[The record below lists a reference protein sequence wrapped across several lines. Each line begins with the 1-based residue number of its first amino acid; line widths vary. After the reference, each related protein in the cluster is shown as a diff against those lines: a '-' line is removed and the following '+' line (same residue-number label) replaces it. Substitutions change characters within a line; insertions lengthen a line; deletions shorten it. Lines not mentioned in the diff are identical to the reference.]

1 MASPNGEKKELCP
14 DGSSESLDQGVSN
27 SKTAGSDHSLST
39 LSTHDECFHSQQFSQ
54 LSLNKMENYFLK
66 GQLTDVTL
74 IAAIFGEDNSKVEVV
89 LQDVDG
95 DAIMALVQINCYTL
109 VAVLNYNEDT
119 RETLLA
125 TACLLQFNDVGTF
138 HGKVIRNQ
146 EFLMLSRLMKL
157 RKLLASDDLNV
168 AFYLNLGATS
178 IEKYDLRT
186 NSWSNVANMSARRLQ
201 FGVAVMDEKL
211 YVVGGRDGLKTL
223 NTVECYDLKAR
234 TWSNLHPMSTH
245 RHGLG
250 ANVANMSARRLQF
263 GVAVMDE
270 KLCVVGGRDGLKTL
284 NTVECYD
291 LKARTW
297 SNLPPMS
304 THRHGL
310 GVGVLEGPLY
320 AVGGHDGW
328 SYLNTVERWDPQ
340 ARQWSFVAP
349 MSTPRSTVGVAVLN
363 NKYDPKTDTWTIIA
377 SMSIGRDAL
386 GVCLLGDLLFAVG
399 GFDGQHCL
407 KVVEA
412 YDPQTNEWQQMAP
425 LSTGRACACLVVIK
439 NTHPS

>member
-74 IAAIFGEDNSKVEVV
+74 IADKFLLI
-89 LQDVDG
+89 
-95 DAIMALVQINCYTL
+95 
-109 VAVLNYNEDT
+109 AVLS
-119 RETLLA
+119 A
-125 TACLLQFNDVGTF
+125 GFWKIFLQLCFTSNLRRRQLKGTF

>member
-250 ANVANMSARRLQF
+250 
-263 GVAVMDE
+263 
-270 KLCVVGGRDGLKTL
+270 
-284 NTVECYD
+284 
-291 LKARTW
+291 
-297 SNLPPMS
+297 
-304 THRHGL
+304 
-310 GVGVLEGPLY
+310 VGVLEGPLY